1 MKSYV
6 LITGATGGLGK
17 AFAAECAAR
26 GWNLF
31 ITDLKVPAL
40 EALAEGLIRSY
51 GVEVLYEP
59 CDLTEPASRARLWE
73 RIGQR
78 DLHFN
83 WLINVAG
90 VDFEGPF
97 KERSIDELNT
107 VVRVNVEA
115 TVEFNRRILARRN
128 PGRTLRIINVCS
140 LAGYYPMPTKAIY
153 AASKRF
159 LLDLSLALRFELRG
173 NNVSIT
179 ALCPAGMP
187 TTPEAIAGIETQG
200 LMGRITTCNVGTVA
214 AKTIDHALAGRV
226 IYIPGT
232 VNLVLR
238 VLGGIVPPTWVAA
251 AIGRRWTKTRS
262 MLKECN

>member
-1 MKSYV
+1 MKSYA
-6 LITGATGGLGK
+6 LISGATGGLGK
-17 AFAAECAAR
+17 AFAVECAAR

-40 EALAEGLIRSY
+40 AALAEGLSRSY

-59 CDLTEPASRARLWE
+59 CDLTEPSCRARLWDHIRE
-73 RIGQR
+73 R
-78 DLHFN
+78 DLHFH

-97 KERSIDELNT
+97 RERSIDELST
-107 VVRVNVEA
+107 IIRVNIEA
-115 TVEFNRRILARRN
+115 TVEFTRRVLPCRN

-140 LAGYYPMPTKAIY
+140 LAGYYPMPTKAMY

-159 LLDLSLALRFELRG
+159 LLDFSLALRYELRG
-173 NNVSIT
+173 SNVSVT

-187 TTPEAIAGIETQG
+187 TTPSAIAGIETQG
-200 LMGRITTCNVGTVA
+200 FMGRITTKNVGTVA
-214 AKTIDHALAGRV
+214 AKTVDHALAGRV

-238 VLGGIVPPTWVAA
+238 VLGGIVPPTWVAGL
-251 AIGRRWTKTRS
+251 IGRRWIKTRS
-262 MLKECN
+262 MLKEC